1 MVGLNEILD
10 KAWIFLLIIWL
21 LSFPII
27 LIINCRQITR
37 TWDFIRFR
45 YNSKFWALSI
55 LNWRYRQKKAHGL
68 STIDF
73 IIYFNKSYLSQGFH
87 GMWKTLD
94 DEGRNIFVGI
104 LSNPRFIEENFG
116 LEKFTFEE
124 HLRIL
129 SKWEELMKSYSELDD
144 PSDNVELY

>member
-1 MVGLNEILD
+1 
-10 KAWIFLLIIWL
+10 
-21 LSFPII
+21 
-27 LIINCRQITR
+27 
-37 TWDFIRFR
+37 
-45 YNSKFWALSI
+45 
-55 LNWRYRQKKAHGL
+55 
-68 STIDF
+68 
-73 IIYFNKSYLSQGFH
+73 
-87 GMWKTLD
+87 MWKTLD

-129 SKWEELMKSYSELDD
+129 SKWEELMKSYSEIDD

>member
-10 KAWIFLLIIWL
+10 KAWIYLLIIWL

-55 LNWRYRQKKAHGL
+55 LNWRYRQKKALGL
-68 STIDF
+68 STI
-73 IIYFNKSYLSQGFH
+73 IG
-87 GMWKTLD
+87 
-94 DEGRNIFVGI
+94 
-104 LSNPRFIEENFG
+104 
-116 LEKFTFEE
+116 
-124 HLRIL
+124 
-129 SKWEELMKSYSELDD
+129 
-144 PSDNVELY
+144 